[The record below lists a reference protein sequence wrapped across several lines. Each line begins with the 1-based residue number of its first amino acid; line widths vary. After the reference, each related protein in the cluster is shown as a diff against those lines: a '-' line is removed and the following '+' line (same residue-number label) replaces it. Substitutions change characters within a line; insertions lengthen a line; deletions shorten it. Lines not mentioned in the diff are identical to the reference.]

1 MSFHAFLD
9 IQIKPDFNGLPPQV
23 LTGLTQLSNNA
34 AAILLLVSGLGIVV
48 SLLGMLAGSWLHLP
62 HLSERMRH
70 SLILSILAIAVLYL
84 GVLAANYSARLFA

>member
-1 MSFHAFLD
+1 MIFDAFSD
-9 IQIKPDFNGLPPQV
+9 IQVKPDFTGLPPQV
-23 LTGLTQLSNNA
+23 LAGLTQLTDNA

-62 HLSERMRH
+62 HLAERMRN
-70 SLILSILAIAVLYL
+70 SLVLSILAVAILYL

>member
-1 MSFHAFLD
+1 MIPHVLLD
-9 IQIKPDFNGLPPQV
+9 IQVRPDFTGLPPE
-23 LTGLTQLSNNA
+23 LLAGLTRMTDNA

-48 SLLGMLAGSWLHLP
+48 SLLGMLAGSWVHLP
-62 HLSERMRH
+62 HMGERMRH